1 MDRFEI
7 SVVVPIYNVKPWL
20 TECVNSILEQ
30 EINVPFEVLL
40 VDDGSTD
47 GCAEVCD
54 AFAAQYPHVKV
65 IHQENKGPS
74 ASRNAGIDAAQGRY
88 YAFVDADDRICPG
101 YLQTLY
107 NACEEHDAY
116 MSLCAFERVR
126 EDGSSYEPPH
136 IERPVEEGV
145 FCGKELLQDFFTP
158 NGIVYIVAWNKL
170 YRAEVWKL
178 LHYPEGR
185 LHEDEFV
192 PHRLFWRCDKV
203 VCVDKVLY
211 NYRSRNGSIML
222 SKLCPER
229 FDGVDGLVDRYRFY
243 VEKDA
248 SPELIDDAY
257 AACWRQYLYLCGQIR
272 RNPTPELVKAIS
284 KQQFVMQGLLDY
296 LPNCRA
302 MKMSDKL
309 SAARW
314 SMMSAESLCPLKK
327 D

>member
-20 TECVNSILEQ
+20 TECVNSILDQ
-30 EINVPFEVLL
+30 QINVPFEVLL
-40 VDDGSTD
+40 IDDGSTD

-54 AFAAQYPHVKV
+54 AFAAKDSRVKV
-65 IHQENKGPS
+65 IHKQNAGLS
-74 ASRNAGIDAAQGRY
+74 AARNTGIDAAQGRY

-101 YLQTLY
+101 FLQTLY
-107 NACEEHDAY
+107 DACEENDAY
-116 MSLCAFERVR
+116 MSLCALERVQ
-126 EDGSSYEPPH
+126 EDGSSYGQKEVF
-136 IERPVEEGV
+136 RPVAEGV
-145 FCGKELLQDFFTP
+145 FCGKELLQDFFSP
-158 NGIVYIVAWNKL
+158 DGIVYTVAWNKL

-185 LHEDEFV
+185 LHEDDFV
-192 PHRLFWRCDKV
+192 AHRLFWRCDKV

-211 NYRSRNGSIML
+211 NYRNRNGSIML
-222 SKLCPER
+222 SGLRPES
-229 FDGVDGLVDRYRFY
+229 FDAVDGLVDRYRFY
-243 VEKDA
+243 VEKDTA
-248 SPELIDDAY
+248 PELIDAAY
-257 AACWRQYLYLCGQIR
+257 AGCWRRYMCLCGQIR
-272 RNPTPELVKAIS
+272 RSPTPEMVKAIS

>member
-20 TECVNSILEQ
+20 SECVNSILEQ
-30 EINVPFEVLL
+30 EIDVPFEVLL

-47 GCAEVCD
+47 GCAELCE

-65 IHQENKGPS
+65 
-74 ASRNAGIDAAQGRY
+74 IDAAQGRY
-88 YAFVDADDRICPG
+88 YAFVDADDRTCPG
-101 YLQTLY
+101 FLQTLY

-116 MSLCAFERVR
+116 MSLCAFERIHG
-126 EDGSSYEPPH
+126 DGSAYEPRN
-136 IERPVEEGV
+136 IERPVAEGV
-145 FCGKELLQDFFTP
+145 FCGKELLQNFLGPGGLT
-158 NGIVYIVAWNKL
+158 YTVAWNKL

-243 VEKDA
+243 VEKGT
-248 SPELIDDAY
+248 SPELIDETY
-257 AACWRQYLYLCGQIR
+257 AACWRRYLYLCGLIR
-272 RNPTPELVKAIS
+272 RNPTPELVEAIS

>member
-20 TECVNSILEQ
+20 SECVNSILEQ
-30 EINVPFEVLL
+30 EIDVPFEVLL

-54 AFAAQYPHVKV
+54 AFAAKDPRVKV
-65 IHQENKGPS
+65 IHQENGGLS
-74 ASRNAGIDAAQGRY
+74 AARNTGIDAAQGRY

-101 YLQTLY
+101 FLQTLY
-107 NACEEHDAY
+107 TACEKNDAY
-116 MSLCAFERVR
+116 MSLCAVEDVR
-126 EDGSSYEPPH
+126 EDGSSYEPKQTTH
-136 IERPVEEGV
+136 PVAEGV
-145 FCGKELLQDFFTP
+145 FCGKELLKDFFSEGGT
-158 NGIVYIVAWNKL
+158 VYTVAWNKL

-185 LHEDEFV
+185 LHEDDFV
-192 PHRLFWRCDKV
+192 AHRLFWRCDKV
-203 VCVDKVLY
+203 VCVDKILY

-222 SKLCPER
+222 SSLRPES
-229 FDGVDGLVDRYRFY
+229 FDAVDGLVDRYRFY
-243 VEKDA
+243 VEKDTA
-248 SPELIDDAY
+248 PELIDAAY
-257 AACWRQYLYLCGQIR
+257 AACWRRYMSLCGRIR
-272 RNPTPELVKAIS
+272 QNPTPELVKAIS